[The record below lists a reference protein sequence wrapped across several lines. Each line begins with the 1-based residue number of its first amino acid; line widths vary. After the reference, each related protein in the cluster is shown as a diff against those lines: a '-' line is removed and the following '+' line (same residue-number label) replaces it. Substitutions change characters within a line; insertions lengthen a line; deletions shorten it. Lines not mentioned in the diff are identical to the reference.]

1 MTYCFFAFISVKM
14 SDFTDTNNFGIKIV
28 HIINN
33 HNIINIFNNGYS
45 GI

>member
-14 SDFTDTNNFGIKIV
+14 SDFTDTHNFGIKIV

-33 HNIINIFNNGYS
+33 YNIIKYFK
-45 GI
+45 